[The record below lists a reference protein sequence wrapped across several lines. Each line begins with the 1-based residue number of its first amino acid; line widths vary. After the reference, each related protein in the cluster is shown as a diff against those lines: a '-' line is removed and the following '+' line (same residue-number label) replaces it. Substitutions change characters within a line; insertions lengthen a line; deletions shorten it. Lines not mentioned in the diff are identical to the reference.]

1 MNRNVDIREVMVT
14 TFLGYKYRK
23 QNDLLYSV
31 NAKIPRSLINMYY
44 SDEVDRIDPSIINKR
59 FVDKYIKNES
69 AMENVHEKEEIEG
82 LEVMY
87 EDMMSLSK
95 EDISLFIMGTLNRD
109 LYSRCPYPIEPGKQW
124 RSSDSHVE
132 GKPTDLIPHNLIFD
146 ELEAREPIVE
156 DLKRMAEYMKE
167 SQDYSHIIEY
177 IDACVRLNSDLLK
190 IHPFNDGNGR
200 TIRCFTNRLFI
211 EAGLPPVYVK
221 VGEKQDYMRA
231 LDLSQNQGDHR
242 ELVAFYLYKICD
254 SIIELDINKRV
265 RVERQ
270 EETYDVKKNKNKKKS
285 KRK

>member
-1 MNRNVDIREVMVT
+1 MINNIDIKEVMVT

-82 LEVMY
+82 LEIMY
-87 EDMMSLSK
+87 EDMMSLTK
-95 EDISLFIMGTLNRD
+95 ENISLFIMGSLNRD
-109 LYSRCPYPIEPGKQW
+109 LYSRCPYPIESGKQW
-124 RSSDSHVE
+124 RSADSHVE
-132 GKPTDLIPHNLIFD
+132 GKPTDLIPHNQIFD
-146 ELEAREPIVE
+146 ELECRESIVE

-167 SQDYSHIIEY
+167 SQDYSRIIEY

-221 VGEKQDYMRA
+221 TGEKQDYMRA

-242 ELVAFYLYKICD
+242 ELTAFYLYKICD